1 MTHRLQITAELI
13 PEPHDGGYTAYCPE
27 FDVMTQGDDPDEA
40 LANLKEAVR
49 GYIKVVGIK
58 EAFKEYRHPIRES
71 VELSI
76 K

>member
-13 PEPHDGGYTAYCPE
+13 PDPNNGGYTAYCPE
-27 FDVMTQGDDPDEA
+27 FDVMTQGDDPDDA

-71 VELSI
+71 IELSI